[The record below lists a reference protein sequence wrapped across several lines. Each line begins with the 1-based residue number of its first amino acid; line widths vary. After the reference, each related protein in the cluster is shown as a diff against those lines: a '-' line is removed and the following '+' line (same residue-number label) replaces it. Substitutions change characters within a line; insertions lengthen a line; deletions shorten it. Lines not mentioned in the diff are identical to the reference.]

1 MTWKENKNRYI
12 NNKWKWEMLQKTLET
27 FVGTSL
33 HHKCWLSSAWK
44 FVKMSKNVEH
54 EFLPLSEMSAWKFFY
69 NIPKLLYQQLRY
81 WAGRL
86 GKGCLDLDLVIFL
99 LQNLGCRC
107 VWGVR
112 HYILSFAG
120 TVCLM
125 LIKISWLKC
134 LQKMATFKV
143 KKGFMHR

>member
-1 MTWKENKNRYI
+1 MTWKENKNRYM
-12 NNKWKWEMLQKTLET
+12 NNKWKWEMLQKNAGN
-27 FVGTSL
+27 F
-33 HHKCWLSSAWK
+33 CWHVSSSQMLK
-44 FVKMSKNVEH
+44 IRQNVKNVEH
-54 EFLPLSEMSAWKFFY
+54 GFLPPSEMSAWKFFY